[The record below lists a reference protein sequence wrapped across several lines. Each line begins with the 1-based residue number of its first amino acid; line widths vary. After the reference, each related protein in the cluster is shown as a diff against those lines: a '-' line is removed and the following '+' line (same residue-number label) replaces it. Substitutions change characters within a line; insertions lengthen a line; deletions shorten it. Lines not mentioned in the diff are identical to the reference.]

1 MVGHKQYPI
10 NVPVIRLVYT
20 LSLLQVSPCTQEMAG
35 KNAAQFLVSNVNS
48 WLRFCSQAIELQIGS
63 VGKDLSSAPAD
74 TLPEVGTEK
83 MGLLLFRVTLHDHV
97 TPNPLSPFA

>member
-1 MVGHKQYPI
+1 MTHGRTQAILNQRASNP
-10 NVPVIRLVYT
+10 LST

-35 KNAAQFLVSNVNS
+35 KNAARCLVSNVNS
-48 WLRFCSQAIELQIGS
+48 WPGFCSQAIELQIGS

-74 TLPEVGTEK
+74 TLPEIGTEK

-97 TPNPLSPFA
+97 TPSS